1 MPRIGPDAPSSDRAL
16 LELVGDVCGLLHVEE
31 LRRGLLAALKR
42 ALPSDYVSLNEVTPD
57 PDDIVTLSLPE
68 APEAMLGRWHELAHE
83 NPLLQFYLRT
93 QDGRAY
99 RFSDVIEPERLHE
112 LPLFRE
118 LYTPLGVAHQMAF
131 TLPAPPDR
139 VLAIALSRGA
149 HDYSDAERD
158 FADRARPFLIQAYL
172 NALAF
177 EALRGAH
184 AGARS
189 GPAKAALRAAGLTR
203 REAEV
208 LQLLALGRSN
218 HHIAGT
224 LGISYR
230 TVGKHLE
237 HAFRKLGVGDRSSAA
252 GRVWELS
259 GDRRTSPAASGAAHE
274 PARRLVGLD
283 A

>member
-1 MPRIGPDAPSSDRAL
+1 MPRIGPEDQASDRAL
-16 LELVGDVCGLLHVEE
+16 LELVGEVCGLLHVEE
-31 LRRGLLAALKR
+31 LRRGLLVALKR
-42 ALPSDYVSLNEVTPD
+42 VLPSDYVSLNEVTPGA
-57 PDDIVTLSLPE
+57 DDIATVSLPD
-68 APEAMLGRWHELAHE
+68 APEDQLARWNELAHE
-83 NPLLQFYLRT
+83 SPLLQFYLRT

-99 RFSDVIEPERLHE
+99 RFSDVIEPQQLHE
-112 LPLFRE
+112 LALFRE
-118 LYTPLGVAHQMAF
+118 VYVPLGVAHQMAF

-139 VLAIALSRGA
+139 VLAVALSRA
-149 HDYSDAERD
+149 SEDYSDSERA

-184 AGARS
+184 ADARG
-189 GPAKAALRAAGLTR
+189 GPATAALRAEGLTR

-208 LQLLALGRSN
+208 LRLLALGRSN

-252 GRVWELS
+252 GRVWELA
-259 GDRRTSPAASGAAHE
+259 GDRRTSPGVSGAVRE
-274 PARRLVGLD
+274 PAQRLVGLD